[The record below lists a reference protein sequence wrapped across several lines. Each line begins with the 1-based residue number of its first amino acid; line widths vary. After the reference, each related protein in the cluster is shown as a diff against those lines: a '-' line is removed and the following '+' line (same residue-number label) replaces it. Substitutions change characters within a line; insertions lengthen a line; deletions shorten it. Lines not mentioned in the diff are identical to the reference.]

1 MNKIIL
7 DCTLRDGGYYNNW
20 QFSKKFIQQ
29 YINLISKTKIS
40 HVEIGFLFL
49 PQDKKKVNSLL

>member
-49 PQDKKKVNSLL
+49 PQDKKKD